1 MQRGHRG
8 CLRRQVYG
16 LEQVSARDHADD
28 AVALVNDGQVAEAHS
43 AEQGVA
49 VGGRGEHVMRNVAMC
64 AKCEDLR
71 AR

>member
-1 MQRGHRG
+1 M
-8 CLRRQVYG
+8 YG
-16 LEQVSARDHADD
+16 LEQISARDHADD

-49 VGGRGEHVMRNVAMC
+49 VGGRGEHVMRSETWTMC
-64 AKCEDLR
+64 AKCEDLC